1 MVQVV
6 AMVMLL
12 PLQRKVSVGRFSPLQ
27 LPGTLAVKW
36 QVGNNP
42 VPEAQG
48 QGQRLL
54 SGFLTGFISHH
65 SRQECELLLFF
76 FF

>member
-12 PLQRKVSVGRFSPLQ
+12 LLQHKVSVGRFSALQ

-42 VPEAQG
+42 VPEAHKDRG
-48 QGQRLL
+48 CFL
-54 SGFLTGFISHH
+54 GFSLDFSPTTVGRSVSF
-65 SRQECELLLFF
+65 
-76 FF
+76 